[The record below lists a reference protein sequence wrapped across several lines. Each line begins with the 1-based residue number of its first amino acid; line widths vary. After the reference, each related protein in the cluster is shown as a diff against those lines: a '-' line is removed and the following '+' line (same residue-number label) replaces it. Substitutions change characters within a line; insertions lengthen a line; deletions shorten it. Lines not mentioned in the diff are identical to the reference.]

1 MMEAY
6 ISRYKD
12 ENVMSILEDVKH
24 NSEYG
29 CAERRLHF
37 RAREAVTRFTN
48 IATERPKDIKK
59 TSNPCMSSSMITL
72 KSIMRFL
79 MLSYF
84 NYWQWNAWEQDFFK
98 PNTWTMIVL
107 IEVQKVSPACSG
119 NWETEIARHAASAH
133 YLNIWR
139 SSDLTSNLISILNI
153 DQLGISHCTTILCHC
168 YQEPRASPVFEL

>member
-29 CAERRLHF
+29 CADPRLHS

-59 TSNPCMSSSMITL
+59 TSNPCKSSSMITL

-84 NYWQWNAWEQDFFK
+84 NYQLLAMRYLGAGLLQTEHLDHDYPHRSTKSLSSMFWN
-98 PNTWTMIVL
+98 L
-107 IEVQKVSPACSG
+107 G
-119 NWETEIARHAASAH
+119 NWNRKAHSKCPLPEHLEKFRPHIKFDLNTEHRPIGDKSLYNNSLSLLSRTS
-133 YLNIWR
+133 R
-139 SSDLTSNLISILNI
+139 LT
-153 DQLGISHCTTILCHC
+153 C
-168 YQEPRASPVFEL
+168 F